1 MNSFKQI
8 SLGKRLYQAP
18 DNSGVPSTR
27 AIVLRRVSRYEDC
40 QNLFAE
46 L

>member
-1 MNSFKQI
+1 MDSFKQI
-8 SLGKRLYQAP
+8 SLGKWLCQIA

-40 QNLFAE
+40 RNLFAE